1 MSPKVSAK
9 VAQDAL
15 RIAVAK
21 AIAWAKMR
29 ATKLSSSPVATGGNR

>member
-15 RIAVAK
+15 RIAIAN
-21 AIAWAKMR
+21 AIAWARRR
-29 ATKLSSSPVATGGNR
+29 AKKLASSPVATGGNR

>member
-9 VAQDAL
+9 VAKDAL
-15 RIAVAK
+15 RIAVAN

-29 ATKLSSSPVATGGNR
+29 KTKLASNPVATGGNR